1 MMIKV
6 VGIGLEGEKSLTN
19 SVLEI
24 VNQATVLI
32 GGERHLQYFSHH
44 NGIKVKI
51 INLETIINQIKEY
64 QKQGENI
71 VILASGDPLF
81 FGIGRIL
88 LNNFSG
94 NELVFYPYN
103 SCMQLGFNKLK
114 IPWQDAQFISLHGRN
129 IDCLVSSLKKG
140 YEKIGI
146 LTDNVNNPLII
157 WQVYQQLKTRIKYDF
172 WLCENLGSQEEK
184 ITLIEREED
193 IKLETISLLNIVIL
207 IKKTELD
214 QAILDLEILPIMGLE
229 DNLFKTFPDQP
240 GLMTKK
246 EVRLTIL
253 GALSL
258 QENQVIW
265 DIGAGTG
272 SVSIEIARLTKN
284 SQIYAIEKTAMGAN
298 LIKQNC
304 HQFQVNNVNIICE
317 KAEKVIENLPSP
329 HRIFIGGSGGN
340 ITYLLNIIKTKI
352 YSDGK
357 IVIALATIENLHEAL
372 QWFKD
377 HHWNYEIIYVQ
388 ISKSLAI
395 AKNTRFYPLNP
406 VNVITAIKM
415 S

>member
-19 SVLEI
+19 LVLEI
-24 VNQATVLI
+24 VNQATVLV
-32 GGERHLQYFSHH
+32 GGERHLQYFLNHC
-44 NGIKVKI
+44 GIKIKI
-51 INLETIINQIKEY
+51 NNLETVINQIKEY

-88 LNNFSG
+88 LNNFIPD
-94 NELVFYPYN
+94 ELVFYPHS

-129 IDCLVSSLKKG
+129 IDSLISPLKKG

-146 LTDNVNNPLII
+146 LTDNINNPLII
-157 WQVYQQLKTRIKYDF
+157 WQVYQQLKTSINYDF
-172 WLCENLGSQEEK
+172 WLCEKLGSQEEK
-184 ITLIEREED
+184 ITLIERNEE
-193 IKLETISLLNIVIL
+193 IKLETISPLNIVIL
-207 IKKTELD
+207 IKKSEFDRT
-214 QAILDLEILPIMGLE
+214 ILDLEKLPIIGLP

-272 SVSIEIARLTKN
+272 SVSIEIGRLTKS

-304 HQFQVNNVNIICE
+304 HQFQVNNIKIISE
-317 KAEKVIENLPSP
+317 KAEKVIENLPNP

-340 ITYLLNIIKTKI
+340 LTFLLNIIKTKI
-352 YSDGK
+352 SPDGK
-357 IVIALATIENLHEAL
+357 IVIALATIENLNEAL

-377 HHWNYEIIYVQ
+377 HDWNYEIINVQ

-406 VNVITAIKM
+406 VNIITAMRI
-415 S
+415 

>member
-19 SVLEI
+19 LVLEI

-32 GGERHLQYFSHH
+32 GGERHLQYFLNHS
-44 NGIKVKI
+44 GIKIKI
-51 INLETIINQIKEY
+51 NNLETVIKKIKEY
-64 QKQGENI
+64 QKQEENI

-81 FGIGRIL
+81 FGVGRIL
-88 LNNFSG
+88 LNNFSAD
-94 NELVFYPYN
+94 ELVFYPYS

-129 IDCLVSSLKKG
+129 IDSLIQPLKKG

-146 LTDNVNNPLII
+146 LTDNINNPLII
-157 WQVYQQLKTRIKYDF
+157 WQVYQQLKTSIKYDF
-172 WLCENLGSQEEK
+172 WLCENLGSQEEEK
-184 ITLIEREED
+184 VTLIHQEED
-193 IKLETISLLNIVIL
+193 INLEIISPLNIVIL
-207 IKKTELD
+207 IKKNELD
-214 QAILDLEILPIMGLE
+214 RDILDLEKLPVMGLE

-258 QENQVIW
+258 QENQLIW

-272 SVSIEIARLTKN
+272 SVSIEIARLVKS

-298 LIKQNC
+298 LIKQNAD
-304 HQFQVNNVNIICE
+304 QFQVNNIKIIHD
-317 KAEKVIENLPSP
+317 KAENIIENLPNP

-340 ITYLLNIIKTKI
+340 LTSLLNIIETKI
-352 YSDGK
+352 YPEGK
-357 IVIALATIENLHEAL
+357 IVIALATIENLNEAL

-406 VNVITAIKM
+406 VNIITAIKA
-415 S
+415 

>member
-1 MMIKV
+1 MIKV

-19 SVLEI
+19 LVLEI

-32 GGERHLQYFSHH
+32 GGERHLQYFSNHS
-44 NGIKVKI
+44 GIKVKI
-51 INLETIINQIKEY
+51 NNLETVIYDIKEY

-88 LNNFSG
+88 LNNFIPD
-94 NELVFYPYN
+94 ELVFYPHS
-103 SCMQLGFNKLK
+103 SCVQLGFNKLK

-129 IDCLVSSLKKG
+129 IDSLIQPLKKG

-146 LTDNVNNPLII
+146 LTDNINNPLII
-157 WQVYQQLKTRIKYDF
+157 WQVYQQLKTSIKYDF

-184 ITLIEREED
+184 ITLIDKNED
-193 IKLETISLLNIVIL
+193 IKLETISPLNIVIL
-207 IKKTELD
+207 IKKSEFYR
-214 QAILDLEILPIMGLE
+214 AILDLEKLPIIGLP

-272 SVSIEIARLTKN
+272 SVSIEIARLVKN

-304 HQFQVNNVNIICE
+304 HQFQVNNIEIIHD
-317 KAEKVIENLPSP
+317 KAENMIENLPNP
-329 HRIFIGGSGGN
+329 HRIFIGGSGSN
-340 ITYLLNIIKTKI
+340 LTFLLNIIETKI
-352 YSDGK
+352 YPESK

-377 HHWNYEIIYVQ
+377 HNWTYEIIHVQ

-406 VNVITAIKM
+406 VNIITAIKA
-415 S
+415 

>member
-19 SVLEI
+19 LVLEI

-32 GGERHLQYFSHH
+32 GGERHLQYFSNHS
-44 NGIKVKI
+44 GIKVKI
-51 INLETIINQIKEY
+51 NNLETVIYDIKEY

-88 LNNFSG
+88 LNNFIPD
-94 NELVFYPYN
+94 ELVFYPHS
-103 SCMQLGFNKLK
+103 SCVQLGFNKLK

-129 IDCLVSSLKKG
+129 IDSLIQPLKKG

-146 LTDNVNNPLII
+146 LTDNINNPLII
-157 WQVYQQLKTRIKYDF
+157 WQVYQQLKTSIKYDF

-184 ITLIEREED
+184 ITLIDKNED
-193 IKLETISLLNIVIL
+193 IKLETISPLNIVIL
-207 IKKTELD
+207 IKKSEFYR
-214 QAILDLEILPIMGLE
+214 AILDLEKLPIIGLP

-272 SVSIEIARLTKN
+272 SVSIEIARLVKN

-304 HQFQVNNVNIICE
+304 HQFQVNNIEIIHD
-317 KAEKVIENLPSP
+317 KAENMIENLPNP
-329 HRIFIGGSGGN
+329 HRIFIGGSGSN
-340 ITYLLNIIKTKI
+340 LTFLLNIIETKI
-352 YSDGK
+352 YPESK

-377 HHWNYEIIYVQ
+377 HNWTYEIIHVQ

-406 VNVITAIKM
+406 VNIITAIKA
-415 S
+415 